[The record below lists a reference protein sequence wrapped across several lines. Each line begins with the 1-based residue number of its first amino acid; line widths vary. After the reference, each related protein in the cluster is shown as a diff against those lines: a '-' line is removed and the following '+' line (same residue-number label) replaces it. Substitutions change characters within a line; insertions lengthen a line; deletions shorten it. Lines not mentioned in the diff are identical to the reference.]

1 MRSHYSPTKDGASM
15 MLSSS
20 KKRTRPLIISVDE
33 NLPQSTRSKLASSK
47 VATTIDLTNDN
58 DIVVDDDV
66 IIASRNT
73 KLRVKFSQSE
83 PTVHYFDPRNGY
95 DHIDDVDRVDN
106 NYNDDALSTH
116 RPASRLNNELS
127 LLSTLHGRARRELR
141 DISKHDFQTVMKNG
155 TKTKTWG
162 RKGEARWKFEFG
174 NTVCITDET
183 CRVEITCY
191 KKAVSIAP
199 AKITQDM
206 LDNHD
211 RATRILIDDPGLCTT
226 HSIIIIDQSCSM
238 STCDV
243 NCFRS
248 RSDAAYGTLALDYIA
263 EQLYQMG
270 DEFFVDAI
278 TIIEMRDEGSILV
291 EREPLDWILFNKVL
305 NRMSNARP
313 KSHGNYLESLEL
325 AERRI
330 RRELDLLNDL
340 DSDDIPAFMLL
351 FLSDGK
357 PSDCSRKDEDMRKNV
372 IVRLAQKLKEKLTVY
387 GMGIGA
393 VGSDFDQLRSLAD
406 NAEENGA
413 QGRFTHAGLNPASLS
428 TSFSTLASSMTS
440 TRIDLRSVVDEEQS
454 KTEKNYTMKRKKI
467 EHDID
472 VPFRRETR
480 LVSRHVYDPN
490 GSSNVWP
497 RVDFFNS
504 NCAGFDIE
512 KDPFGKGAERLAYM
526 FREIRPKSFGR
537 GYEQVGGAMVAKESR
552 FIIDEESKE
561 AFHTSF
567 CHVQNKSNEVAMAFN
582 LAVEKA
588 PLLKPTQDEVSLPPP
603 IVFLECSVYEYT
615 NFHHVKCG
623 LLVEK
628 YLHGRFTKFN
638 SNNGFVNNDN
648 RNVASIDLAI
658 GPVKL
663 TDFVLAFSHWVYER
677 SEHRLIVCDLQGIL
691 DMEGRRP
698 VFRLT
703 DPAICSKAKK
713 RCNKYGKTDLG
724 MRGIRDFCCR
734 HTCNSVCKALNLPT
748 MRVR

>member
-1 MRSHYSPTKDGASM
+1 
-15 MLSSS
+15 
-20 KKRTRPLIISVDE
+20 
-33 NLPQSTRSKLASSK
+33 
-47 VATTIDLTNDN
+47 
-58 DIVVDDDV
+58 
-66 IIASRNT
+66 
-73 KLRVKFSQSE
+73 
-83 PTVHYFDPRNGY
+83 
-95 DHIDDVDRVDN
+95 
-106 NYNDDALSTH
+106 
-116 RPASRLNNELS
+116 
-127 LLSTLHGRARRELR
+127 
-141 DISKHDFQTVMKNG
+141 MKNG

-226 HSIIIIDQSCSM
+226 HSIIIIDQSSSM

-270 DEFFVDAI
+270 DEFFIDAI

-305 NRMSNARP
+305 NNMSNARP
-313 KSHGNYLESLEL
+313 KSHGNYLQSLEL

-357 PSDCSRKDEDMRKNV
+357 PSDCLLKDEDMRKNV
-372 IVRLAQKLKEKLTVY
+372 IVRLAQKLKTKLTVY

-406 NAEENGA
+406 IAERHGA
-413 QGRFTHAGLNPASLS
+413 QGRFIHAGLNPASLS
-428 TSFSTLASSMTS
+428 ASFSTLATSMTS
-440 TRIDLRSVVDEEQS
+440 TRNDLRSVVDGEQS
-454 KTEKNYTMKRKKI
+454 KTEKNYTMKRKKL

-472 VPFRRETR
+472 APFRRETR

-490 GSSNVWP
+490 SSSSNLWP

-512 KDPFGKGAERLAYM
+512 KDPFGKGAERLAYI
-526 FREIRPKSFGR
+526 FREIKPKLFGR
-537 GYEQVGGAMVAKESR
+537 GYEPVGSAMVAKESR

-561 AFHTSF
+561 ASRTSRTRWPW
-567 CHVQNKSNEVAMAFN
+567 HLTLQLKKLHYFN
-582 LAVEKA
+582 LQRMKFHCPHPSSSLSAA
-588 PLLKPTQDEVSLPPP
+588 FMNTPTF
-603 IVFLECSVYEYT
+603 I
-615 NFHHVKCG
+615 
-623 LLVEK
+623 
-628 YLHGRFTKFN
+628 
-638 SNNGFVNNDN
+638 
-648 RNVASIDLAI
+648 
-658 GPVKL
+658 
-663 TDFVLAFSHWVYER
+663 
-677 SEHRLIVCDLQGIL
+677 
-691 DMEGRRP
+691 M
-698 VFRLT
+698 
-703 DPAICSKAKK
+703 
-713 RCNKYGKTDLG
+713 
-724 MRGIRDFCCR
+724 
-734 HTCNSVCKALNLPT
+734 
-748 MRVR
+748 

>member
-1 MRSHYSPTKDGASM
+1 M
-15 MLSSS
+15 MHSSS
-20 KKRTRPLIISVDE
+20 KKRTRALIKTVE
-33 NLPQSTRSKLASSK
+33 TLPQSTRAKSAASK
-47 VATTIDLTNDN
+47 VATTIDLTNDS
-58 DIVVDDDV
+58 DIVLDDDDV
-66 IIASRNT
+66 IASRNT
-73 KLRVKFSQSE
+73 NLRVKFANSE
-83 PTVHYFDPRNGY
+83 PTVHYFDPHNGY
-95 DHIDDVDRVDN
+95 DHIDDGDRVDN
-106 NYNDDALSTH
+106 NNNNDDVHSTH
-116 RPASRLNNELS
+116 RPTSRLNNELS

-226 HSIIIIDQSCSM
+226 HSIIIIDQSSSM

-270 DEFFVDAI
+270 DEFFIDAI

-305 NRMSNARP
+305 NNMSNARP
-313 KSHGNYLESLEL
+313 KSHGNYLQSLEL

-357 PSDCSRKDEDMRKNV
+357 PSDCLLKDEDMRKNV
-372 IVRLAQKLKEKLTVY
+372 IVRLAQKLKTKLTVY

-406 NAEENGA
+406 IAERHGA
-413 QGRFTHAGLNPASLS
+413 QGRFIHAGLNPASLS
-428 TSFSTLASSMTS
+428 ASFSTLATSMTS
-440 TRIDLRSVVDEEQS
+440 TRNDLRSVVDGEQS
-454 KTEKNYTMKRKKI
+454 KTEKNYTMKRKKL

-472 VPFRRETR
+472 APFRRETR

-490 GSSNVWP
+490 SSSSNLWP

-512 KDPFGKGAERLAYM
+512 KDPFGKGAERLAYI
-526 FREIRPKSFGR
+526 FREIKPKLFGR
-537 GYEQVGGAMVAKESR
+537 GYEPVGSAMVAKESR

-561 AFHTSF
+561 A
-567 CHVQNKSNEVAMAFN
+567 
-582 LAVEKA
+582 
-588 PLLKPTQDEVSLPPP
+588 
-603 IVFLECSVYEYT
+603 
-615 NFHHVKCG
+615 
-623 LLVEK
+623 
-628 YLHGRFTKFN
+628 YL
-638 SNNGFVNNDN
+638 
-648 RNVASIDLAI
+648 
-658 GPVKL
+658 
-663 TDFVLAFSHWVYER
+663 R
-677 SEHRLIVCDLQGIL
+677 SR
-691 DMEGRRP
+691 
-698 VFRLT
+698 T
-703 DPAICSKAKK
+703 
-713 RCNKYGKTDLG
+713 
-724 MRGIRDFCCR
+724 
-734 HTCNSVCKALNLPT
+734 
-748 MRVR
+748 